1 MAEVAEIN
9 THIVRNGDAVPSRRH
24 PQLAA
29 SRLRAPGHALA
40 AVALVFVSLSACE
53 TFQTEDPYT
62 GEKQVSK
69 TAAGAGIGA
78 AGGAIIGAIAGGR
91 KGALIGAGV
100 GALAGGAVGYY
111 MDQQE
116 AKLRKQLRGTGVSV
130 TRAGDTIIL
139 NMPGNVTFDT
149 NSSDIS
155 ADFYPVL
162 DSVAIVL
169 NEYEKTYVDVFGHTD
184 NRGSEKYNQTLSEQR
199 AASVAKYL
207 ESRKVLPQR
216 IVTTGKGEL
225 NPIASNDTPESRAL
239 NRRVEIALS
248 PVT

>member
-1 MAEVAEIN
+1 MSEVAEIT
-9 THIVRNGDAVPSRRH
+9 THSTPDGGKA
-24 PQLAA
+24 L
-29 SRLRAPGHALA
+29 SRLAPHLALARLKSPGHALA
-40 AVALVFVSLSACE
+40 TATLVFLALSACE
-53 TFQTEDPYT
+53 TLQSEDPYT

-69 TAAGAGIGA
+69 TTVGAGIGA
-78 AGGAIIGAIAGGR
+78 VGGAVVGAIAGGR

-116 AKLRKQLRGTGVSV
+116 AKLREQLRGTGVSV
-130 TRAGDTIIL
+130 TRSGDTIIL
-139 NMPGNVTFDT
+139 NMPGNVTFAT

-155 ADFYPVL
+155 ADFYSVL

-169 NEYEKTYVDVFGHTD
+169 NKYDQTYVDVIGHTD
-184 NRGSEKYNQTLSEQR
+184 SRGSEQYNQRLSEQR
-199 AASVAKYL
+199 AASVARYL
-207 ESRKVLPQR
+207 ESHKVLPQR

-225 NPIASNDTPESRAL
+225 RPIASNDTPDGRAL
-239 NRRVEIALS
+239 NRRVEINLT